1 MMWQRSSNKKVFP
14 QKAKGLRAIGR
25 IDKRMVLYVAKPAT
39 KNCFQSDNE
48 RRNWE
53 AMDSRKFTYMQTTRR
68 CDQKAID
75 TTATKSTRF
84 AELSN
89 EQVDDILLLRQLS
102 RSDFDT

>member
-1 MMWQRSSNKKVFP
+1 MTFCDSGAATKKSSRRKRQVC
-14 QKAKGLRAIGR
+14 GAIGR

-39 KNCFQSDNE
+39 NNCFQSVNE

-84 AELSN
+84 AELSK
-89 EQVDDILLLRQLS
+89 EQVDEIVAKAAI
-102 RSDFDT
+102 